1 MKKIFIVISFLL
13 TLGFGSS
20 CTNDISYVEEQTDN
34 NGINYNT
41 EFMELKMKMDELG
54 YKRFGSYYSRVQT
67 RASWWKKIYK
77 FVISVA
83 TVDCVTGL
91 AGTCLSGGNAVVG
104 ATVGVLGSVWAGFHQ
119 DRFVDPQF
127 APRRIGGP
135 VNFNDSAY
143 WLLRDSVLSNL
154 VVPRPN
160 GLPTTTLDSIGYI
173 HNLVILNMHEN
184 HPELFSAENLYQNA
198 FMDTVNVF
206 VGRALALDPDS
217 VSNELYSIPNLV
229 STCYSIRETMQTES
243 SLEVAIDSLQSMF
256 PEYTQEFD
264 ILNTFLESL
273 DLETEVDNEHQYFT
287 EVLALVEESN
297 LPDNIKEGLRAGL
310 LVAYASQKL
319 WSSGIALPNHP

>member
-1 MKKIFIVISFLL
+1 
-13 TLGFGSS
+13 
-20 CTNDISYVEEQTDN
+20 
-34 NGINYNT
+34 
-41 EFMELKMKMDELG
+41 
-54 YKRFGSYYSRVQT
+54 
-67 RASWWKKIYK
+67 
-77 FVISVA
+77 
-83 TVDCVTGL
+83 
-91 AGTCLSGGNAVVG
+91 
-104 ATVGVLGSVWAGFHQ
+104 
-119 DRFVDPQF
+119 
-127 APRRIGGP
+127 
-135 VNFNDSAY
+135 
-143 WLLRDSVLSNL
+143 
-154 VVPRPN
+154 
-160 GLPTTTLDSIGYI
+160 
-173 HNLVILNMHEN
+173 
-184 HPELFSAENLYQNA
+184 
-198 FMDTVNVF
+198 MDTVNVF